1 MIHQNSYCVIAS
13 NANVVIVIGI
23 ILGVNSSQHCVLTRH
38 DAIQILYFRQQSDE
52 LARIIYQ
59 VYQYFQVWF
68 EHESV
73 KQMLPLQHLPW
84 NNNNNIPHEENRS
97 MHSKR
102 SNCSVSLHSGEYTVC
117 LFIFTS
123 SSFVFVYISCLC
135 FCDVLCFI
143 QTPAQ
148 WKYVLGAVFL
158 RTKKNVYPGLRLLA
172 VYTNPLEGV
181 VQNFFDNLKYVTGA
195 CFIYVSFLVSPLF
208 TFFSTISNIYGG
220 TFLMRAISRESTRG
234 RSVHFFD
241 FFQMC
246 YWETLSCT
254 CNFS

>member
-1 MIHQNSYCVIAS
+1 
-13 NANVVIVIGI
+13 
-23 ILGVNSSQHCVLTRH
+23 
-38 DAIQILYFRQQSDE
+38 
-52 LARIIYQ
+52 
-59 VYQYFQVWF
+59 
-68 EHESV
+68 
-73 KQMLPLQHLPW
+73 
-84 NNNNNIPHEENRS
+84 

-102 SNCSVSLHSGEYTVC
+102 SNCSVSLHSGEYTVS

-158 RTKKNVYPGLRLLA
+158 RTKKNMYPGLRLLA

-181 VQNFFDNLKYVTGA
+181 VQIFFDNLKYVTGA

-208 TFFSTISNIYGG
+208 TFFRRFQIYTGARFSCVP
-220 TFLMRAISRESTRG
+220 FLENPPEGALYIFLIFFKCVTRTRCLVRAISRNSTRG
-234 RSVHFFD
+234 RCVAFFAVK
-241 FFQMC
+241 C
-246 YWETLSCT
+246 YTGARFLICHYS
-254 CNFS
+254 